1 MLNLNVMMMMMQEK
15 NSGEMILEKQ
25 DIDVCE

>member
-1 MLNLNVMMMMMQEK
+1 MLNLNVMMMMQEK

>member
-1 MLNLNVMMMMMQEK
+1 MLNLNVMMMLMQEK

-25 DIDVCE
+25 DIDICE